1 MSYYYGREIAM
12 SAGVDMAIGDYVF
25 EFDRISSIGDD
36 IIMKAYYKCIQG
48 TDIVSVTP
56 KKVAGFITKLY
67 YKIYNSEKQD
77 ERKPYGIGVIK
88 RCSNETELDVEKR
101 EFNHIFSKENDADD
115 MLELLLKNKV
125 TPTSLRD
132 ILEDFVLV

>member
-1 MSYYYGREIAM
+1 MGRDVKVYGNTEIKH
-12 SAGVDMAIGDYVF
+12 AIGERGYNP
-25 EFDRISSIGDD
+25 
-36 IIMKAYYKCIQG
+36 IQ
-48 TDIVSVTP
+48 
-56 KKVAGFITKLY
+56 LEY
-67 YKIYNSEKQD
+67 YKIYNSEKQG

-88 RCSNETELDVEKR
+88 RCSNEIELDVEKR

>member
-1 MSYYYGREIAM
+1 MGKAVKIYGNTEINNM
-12 SAGVDMAIGDYVF
+12 IEGPEYNP
-25 EFDRISSIGDD
+25 
-36 IIMKAYYKCIQG
+36 IQ
-48 TDIVSVTP
+48 
-56 KKVAGFITKLY
+56 LEY

-88 RCSNETELDVEKR
+88 RCSNEIEVDVEKR
-101 EFNHIFSKENDADD
+101 EFNHIFSKENDADN

-125 TPTSLRD
+125 TPIALRD

>member
-1 MSYYYGREIAM
+1 MGRDVKVYGNTEIKH
-12 SAGVDMAIGDYVF
+12 AIG
-25 EFDRISSIGDD
+25 EIG
-36 IIMKAYYKCIQG
+36 YNPIQ
-48 TDIVSVTP
+48 
-56 KKVAGFITKLY
+56 LEY
-67 YKIYNSEKQD
+67 YKIYNSEKQSGGINLWI
-77 ERKPYGIGVIK
+77 RKPYGIGVIK

>member
-1 MSYYYGREIAM
+1 M
-12 SAGVDMAIGDYVF
+12 VTLFVKGDTLWKLQGYTFCNLAVF
-25 EFDRISSIGDD
+25 LKNDKTR
-36 IIMKAYYKCIQG
+36 
-48 TDIVSVTP
+48 
-56 KKVAGFITKLY
+56 
-67 YKIYNSEKQD
+67 N
-77 ERKPYGIGVIK
+77 
-88 RCSNETELDVEKR
+88 VEKR

>member
-1 MSYYYGREIAM
+1 MERDVKVYGNTEIKH
-12 SAGVDMAIGDYVF
+12 AIG
-25 EFDRISSIGDD
+25 EIG
-36 IIMKAYYKCIQG
+36 YNPIQ
-48 TDIVSVTP
+48 
-56 KKVAGFITKLY
+56 LEY
-67 YKIYNSEKQD
+67 YKIYNSEKQG

-88 RCSNETELDVEKR
+88 RCSNEIELDVEKR
-101 EFNHIFSKENDADD
+101 EFNHIFSKENDADN